1 MTTVEVLREV
11 RDRLVTKGWTPG
23 IGRCLYM
30 TVEAVAPSKSLLLS
44 EEARAAIATLRD
56 VIGEASITSWN
67 ARQTSIDPVL
77 AAVDAA
83 IERVDR

>member
-11 RDRLVTKGWTPG
+11 RDRLVSKGWTPG

-30 TVEAVAPSKSLLLS
+30 TVEAVAPSKTLLVS
-44 EEARAAIATLRD
+44 DDARGALAILRD
-56 VIGEASITSWN
+56 AIGEASITSWN
-67 ARQTSIDPVL
+67 ARQTSIDAVL

-83 IERVDR
+83 LERIER

>member
-1 MTTVEVLREV
+1 MTVVEVLRATRE
-11 RDRLVTKGWTPG
+11 RLVQKGWSSG

-30 TVEAVAPSKSLLLS
+30 TVEAVAPSDGLLLS
-44 EEARAAIATLRD
+44 EDARAALAVLRE
-56 VIGEASITSWN
+56 VIGEEITSWN

-83 IERVDR
+83 IERAQR